1 MDGKK
6 RKKKELDGAPG
17 RSGSVADTM
26 YNVGGR
32 VREGKPPKLWSKFWT
47 WFQDTGHRGG
57 GFNRFAHSA
66 GPHQSAVGLLGCCV
80 AVFLSCCPAVLPS

>member
-6 RKKKELDGAPG
+6 RGKKKWNPLL
-17 RSGSVADTM
+17 VAYARWVSTM
-26 YNVGGR
+26 ANVGGR

-57 GFNRFAHSA
+57 GF
-66 GPHQSAVGLLGCCV
+66 
-80 AVFLSCCPAVLPS
+80 